1 MVLHVGRAPDL
12 FLCSGNTVSRTVGWA
27 MQPLG
32 TPARPLAGLDWGLY
46 SIVDGASNLLS
57 YPGRTTEQV
66 PQLVWPQTQ
75 HYISQKPPVLHVHAF
90 WFAVSQCFVGLFTKI
105 IQILSSNCR
114 GFLVLHPL
122 SWS

>member
-1 MVLHVGRAPDL
+1 MDRAPDL
-12 FLCSGNTVSRTVGWA
+12 VLCSGTTVSRTVGWA
-27 MQPLG
+27 VQPLG

-57 YPGRTTEQV
+57 YLGRTTEQV

-75 HYISQKPPVLHVHAF
+75 HYMTQKPHVLHVHAVLF
-90 WFAVSQCFVGLFTKI
+90 GISQCSVGLFTGEI
-105 IQILSSNCR
+105 IQILISDCH

-122 SWS
+122 PWS

>member
-1 MVLHVGRAPDL
+1 
-12 FLCSGNTVSRTVGWA
+12 

-75 HYISQKPPVLHVHAF
+75 HYMTQKPHVLHVHAF
-90 WFAVSQCFVGLFTKI
+90 LFVISQCFVSLFTGEI
-105 IQILSSNCR
+105 IQILISNCH
-114 GFLVLHPL
+114 GFLVLHSL